1 MWFLVWGIGLIV
13 NTPSVWSLCL
23 CNFNGGDMF
32 SDTHLYHSGFWVE
45 LVDDTHGVGLC
56 TYRVVFIDT
65 RASKAE

>member
-1 MWFLVWGIGLIV
+1 
-13 NTPSVWSLCL
+13 
-23 CNFNGGDMF
+23 MF